1 MQAKLLLIED
11 TASLAESLA
20 RGFGEAGFETRIA
33 HTAAAASRAL
43 ESDPPDALILD
54 LGLPDLDGLELLAKI
69 RSQGLVIPI
78 LVLTARD
85 AVRSQVAALDAG
97 ADDYLIKPFA
107 FEELLARARSLL
119 RRASSPKW
127 APIQLGSLTLKQD
140 EPAAMVG
147 GKSVRCHRASMRC
160 CNFCC
165 GGPVTWSVG
174 ATSFGKCLGTNSSQA
189 PTWLRFTSLISEGR
203 SPGQRWKSRRCAGS
217 AIDSGREAAFA
228 GALYVA
234 FRFEEAGKQSEA
246 IDETTALSEQA
257 SEQMMVAMLIAAP
270 LALAVAVGGAIM
282 LSRRALAPLEAVIRG
297 ARSIT
302 ASKLSERLALPRR
315 RDELHVLIEEF
326 NRLFARLEQGFA
338 ALSRYAADASH
349 ELRTP
354 LAVVAAELDVSLLR
368 PRTPEEWERAAQK
381 SLQEIRQLAR
391 LVDSLLDLARAEG
404 PLERSVQFDIRE
416 PVDQLLA
423 RTAEQASANGL
434 ILSYA
439 EGSDQPIYV
448 DGDPD
453 ALAIAIRN
461 LVDNALRY
469 TPRGGRVRVHLTSE
483 QSQVR
488 LSVEDSGPGV
498 PSKEREAIFT
508 PLARGASKV
517 IDRKPEGY
525 GLGLAIARRIVER
538 HGGSLSVED
547 AEGGGAKFLIQV
559 PVAAA
564 GREPALPAQT

>member
-1 MQAKLLLIED
+1 
-11 TASLAESLA
+11 
-20 RGFGEAGFETRIA
+20 
-33 HTAAAASRAL
+33 
-43 ESDPPDALILD
+43 
-54 LGLPDLDGLELLAKI
+54 
-69 RSQGLVIPI
+69 V
-78 LVLTARD
+78 RD
-85 AVRSQVAALDAG
+85 RLS
-97 ADDYLIKPFA
+97 P
-107 FEELLARARSLL
+107 ARSLHRSL
-119 RRASSPKW
+119 AVWMMAST
-127 APIQLGSLTLKQD
+127 IFTL
-140 EPAAMVG
+140 
-147 GKSVRCHRASMRC
+147 
-160 CNFCC
+160 
-165 GGPVTWSVG
+165 
-174 ATSFGKCLGTNSSQA
+174 
-189 PTWLRFTSLISEGR
+189 
-203 SPGQRWKSRRCAGS
+203 
-217 AIDSGREAAFA
+217 AAFA

-315 RDELHVLIEEF
+315 RDELYVLIEEF

-538 HGGSLSVED
+538 HGGSLSVEA
-547 AEGGGAKFLIQV
+547 AEGGGARFLIQV
-559 PVAAA
+559 PIAAA
-564 GREPALPAQT
+564 RREPALPAQT

>member
-1 MQAKLLLIED
+1 
-11 TASLAESLA
+11 
-20 RGFGEAGFETRIA
+20 
-33 HTAAAASRAL
+33 
-43 ESDPPDALILD
+43 
-54 LGLPDLDGLELLAKI
+54 
-69 RSQGLVIPI
+69 
-78 LVLTARD
+78 
-85 AVRSQVAALDAG
+85 
-97 ADDYLIKPFA
+97 
-107 FEELLARARSLL
+107 
-119 RRASSPKW
+119 
-127 APIQLGSLTLKQD
+127 
-140 EPAAMVG
+140 
-147 GKSVRCHRASMRC
+147 
-160 CNFCC
+160 
-165 GGPVTWSVG
+165 
-174 ATSFGKCLGTNSSQA
+174 
-189 PTWLRFTSLISEGR
+189 
-203 SPGQRWKSRRCAGS
+203 
-217 AIDSGREAAFA
+217 
-228 GALYVA
+228 
-234 FRFEEAGKQSEA
+234 
-246 IDETTALSEQA
+246 
-257 SEQMMVAMLIAAP
+257 MMVAMLIAAP

-498 PSKEREAIFT
+498 PSKERDAIFT

-547 AEGGGAKFLIQV
+547 ADGGGAKFLIQV
-559 PVAAA
+559 PIAAA
-564 GREPALPAQT
+564 RREPALPAQT

>member
-1 MQAKLLLIED
+1 M
-11 TASLAESLA
+11 
-20 RGFGEAGFETRIA
+20 
-33 HTAAAASRAL
+33 
-43 ESDPPDALILD
+43 
-54 LGLPDLDGLELLAKI
+54 
-69 RSQGLVIPI
+69 
-78 LVLTARD
+78 RD
-85 AVRSQVAALDAG
+85 RRT
-97 ADDYLIKPFA
+97 P
-107 FEELLARARSLL
+107 ARSLHRSL
-119 RRASSPKW
+119 AVWMMAST
-127 APIQLGSLTLKQD
+127 IFTL
-140 EPAAMVG
+140 
-147 GKSVRCHRASMRC
+147 
-160 CNFCC
+160 
-165 GGPVTWSVG
+165 
-174 ATSFGKCLGTNSSQA
+174 
-189 PTWLRFTSLISEGR
+189 
-203 SPGQRWKSRRCAGS
+203 
-217 AIDSGREAAFA
+217 AAFA

-234 FRFEEAGKQSEA
+234 FRLEEAGKPSEA
-246 IDETTALSEQA
+246 IDETKELSEQG

-270 LALAVAVGGAIM
+270 LALAVAVGGAII

-297 ARSIT
+297 ARNIT

-315 RDELHVLIEEF
+315 RDELYVLIEEF

-368 PRTPEEWERAAQK
+368 PRTAEEWERAAQK

-391 LVDSLLDLARAEG
+391 LVDSLLELARAEG

-423 RTAEQASANGL
+423 RVADQASANGL

-439 EGSDQPIYV
+439 EGGDQPIYV

-469 TPRGGRVRVHLTSE
+469 TPRGGRVRIHLTNE
-483 QSQVR
+483 HRQVR

-498 PSKEREAIFT
+498 PIKEREAIFT
-508 PLARGASKV
+508 PLARGASKGL
-517 IDRKPEGY
+517 DRNPEGY

-559 PVAAA
+559 PVASAR
-564 GREPALPAQT
+564 REPALPAQT